1 MISSGINKDGKLQP
15 CIGDILILNSKFFMY
30 KSGLFKDWIP
40 KKIKMLLLALGAIP
54 FLSICGVYNSN
65 FTYMY
70 SSMGFLSEYVNV
82 AYYLSFAGMGVGMSF
97 MIRNKRYFRPK
108 QTVLGTLILLSV
120 FSWISST
127 TSNPWVIIICSFFIG
142 VFRMLGSM
150 EFIVPIML
158 MISPQMIRSRYYP
171 VFYPIVISLSQIL
184 PYLFSYV
191 ALHSGWQDAN
201 KIMAIYMCSYAL
213 VAVFTM
219 HDSRATKKI
228 PYYQVHWLSIAW
240 FSIVLF
246 LFIYILS
253 FAKYYG
259 WSLNSDLSVYC
270 ILFVVAL
277 AVFVWQQRRLKRPVV
292 PLYVLRKHNVY
303 MSIIIMGLAGM
314 FMSTRRLQTIYMSGI
329 LKYDW
334 QSLAELNSYMVPG
347 AILGGILCFFWF
359 KKELQMKTI
368 VFLGFFFLFI
378 SQFYTYILIS
388 PTVEITSF
396 ILPNVFKG
404 MGLITL
410 YVSIGVYC
418 SLGLERAEYLSALSV
433 LIFVRSAGG
442 NLIFSTIYSWAFYKM
457 KLQSMT
463 NLAGVID
470 AAKPIAKNGV
480 ALYGS
485 LSKQAVMVGF
495 REVVG
500 YSLILGLI
508 VIAVVLINRY
518 EPMHPRKRIQNLKRY
533 TLQNLKEMLL
543 RA

>member
-1 MISSGINKDGKLQP
+1 MK
-15 CIGDILILNSKFFMY
+15 Y
-30 KSGLFKDWIP
+30 KSGLFKDSIP
-40 KKIKMLLLALGAIP
+40 KGLKIILLFTGSIP
-54 FLSICGVYNSN
+54 FLSIGGVYNSN

-70 SSMGFLSEYVNV
+70 SSMGILSEYINV

-97 MIRNKRYFRPK
+97 LIRNRRYFRPK
-108 QTVLGTLILLSV
+108 QTVLGTLILLSI
-120 FSWISST
+120 FCWISST

-142 VFRMLGSM
+142 VLRMLGSM

-158 MISPQMIRSRYYP
+158 MISPKMIRSRYYP

-201 KIMAIYMCSYAL
+201 KIMAMYMCAYAL
-213 VAVFTM
+213 IAVFAM
-219 HDSRATKKI
+219 HDSRASKKI
-228 PYYQVHWLSIAW
+228 PYYQMHWLSIAW
-240 FSIVLF
+240 FSIALF

-259 WSLNSDLSVYC
+259 WSLDSELSIFC
-270 ILFVVAL
+270 LLFVAAL
-277 AVFVWQQRRLKRPVV
+277 ALFVWQQSRLKRPLL
-292 PLYVLRKHNVY
+292 PLHVIRKHNVY

-314 FMSTRRLQTIYMSGI
+314 FMSVRRLQTIYMSGV

-359 KKELQMKTI
+359 KKELQIKTI

-378 SQFYTYILIS
+378 SQFYTFILIS
-388 PTVEITSF
+388 PAVEYNSF

-418 SLGLERAEYLSALSV
+418 SLGLERTEYLSALSV

-442 NLIFSTIYSWAFYKM
+442 NLVFSTIYSWAFYKM

-470 AAKPIAKNGV
+470 AAKPISKNGV
-480 ALYGS
+480 GLYGA
-485 LSKQAVMVGF
+485 LSRQAVMSGF
-495 REVVG
+495 RDVVG
-500 YSLILGLI
+500 YSLIVGLI
-508 VIAVVLINRY
+508 VILIVLINHF
-518 EPMHPRKRIQNLKRY
+518 EPIPARKRILNMKRY
-533 TLQNLKEMLL
+533 TLQNLKEKLM